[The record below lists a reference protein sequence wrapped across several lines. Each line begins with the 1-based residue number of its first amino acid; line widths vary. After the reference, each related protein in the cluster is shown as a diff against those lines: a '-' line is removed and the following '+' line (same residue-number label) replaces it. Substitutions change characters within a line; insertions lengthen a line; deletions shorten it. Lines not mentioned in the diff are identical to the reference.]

1 MVTPPRGAYRPLARG
16 WTVRTIAALVLLV
29 SSLPAA
35 ADPAAPGDMW
45 EVTSQMSMEGM
56 PMAFPAQKVKV
67 CSPKV
72 WTEPP
77 GTADERRK
85 CTNSDFTM
93 VGAKATWKVT
103 CAGPPAM
110 TGDGEITRE
119 SDNGWSGAIRFSAE
133 EGAMIVKLGG
143 VRLGECEKPR

>member
-1 MVTPPRGAYRPLARG
+1 M
-16 WTVRTIAALVLLV
+16 RTIAALILVV

-35 ADPAAPGDMW
+35 AETAAPGDMW
-45 EVTSQMSMEGM
+45 EVTSRMSMEGM
-56 PMAFPAQKVKV
+56 PTAFPPQKVKV

-85 CTNSDFTM
+85 CTNSDFKLD
-93 VGAKATWKVT
+93 GAKATWKVT

-110 TGDGEITRE
+110 TGDGEITRDGE
-119 SDNGWSGAIRFSAE
+119 NAWSGAIRFSSK
-133 EGAMIVKLGG
+133 EGVMTVSLTG
-143 VRLGECEKPR
+143 VRLGDCEKPR